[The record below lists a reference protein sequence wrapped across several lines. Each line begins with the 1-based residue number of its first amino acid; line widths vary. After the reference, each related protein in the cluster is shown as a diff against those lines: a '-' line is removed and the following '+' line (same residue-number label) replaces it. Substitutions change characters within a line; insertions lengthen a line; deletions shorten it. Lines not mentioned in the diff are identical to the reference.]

1 MTDPLVSIV
10 IPVYNRVNL
19 VCDAVDSAINQTHK
33 NCEVVIVDN
42 ASTDGTWEAL
52 VDHYSANDKVRL
64 YRNSENIGPVKNWV
78 AGIKHAEGEYIK
90 ILFSD
95 DTLSSDCVEKLL
107 SVISDDSLF
116 AFSNA
121 IIGAS
126 RSSGRLLFK
135 DSRESGVE
143 HYSNFWDEFLLMK
156 GSLVSP
162 GAAIFRGSFLKS
174 ADFLNGQGL
183 ESEGFSYYG
192 AGPDLLMFLLAL
204 MRTERVGYVDEPL
217 SFFRDHNGSTTSAVT
232 NSRAWPIRDYYNYT
246 RTEFARRNL
255 SRDVFCACL
264 LRWLITSIV
273 ENKMKLSDTLR
284 IYLSGLSIQLRLLFI
299 LLLPKS
305 IYRLI
310 LANR

>member
-1 MTDPLVSIV
+1 MTDSLVTIV
-10 IPVYNRVNL
+10 IPVFNRMNL

-33 NCEVVIVDN
+33 NCEVVVVDN
-42 ASTDGTWEAL
+42 ASTDGTWEVL
-52 VDHYSANDKVRL
+52 VKHYSANEKVRL

-78 AGIKHAEGEYIK
+78 AGIMHAKGEYIK

-95 DTLSSDCVEKLL
+95 DILSSDCVEKLL
-107 SVISDDSLF
+107 SVISEDSLF
-116 AFSNA
+116 AFSNV
-121 IIGAS
+121 IIGES
-126 RSSGRLLFK
+126 RSSGRLLLK
-135 DSRESGVE
+135 TSRRSGVE
-143 HYSNFWDEFLLMK
+143 YSSHFWDDFLLRK

-174 ADFLNGQGL
+174 VDFLDGQGL
-183 ESEGFSYYG
+183 EGEGFSYYG

-204 MRTERVGYVDEPL
+204 IQTERAGFVDEPL
-217 SFFRDHNGSTTSAVT
+217 SFFRDHDGSTTSAVT
-232 NSRAWPIRDYYNYT
+232 NSGAWPIRDYYNYT

-255 SRDVFCACL
+255 SRDVFFACL

-273 ENKMKLSDTLR
+273 ENKMKISDTLR
-284 IYLSGLSIQLRLLFI
+284 TYLSGLSIPLRLLFVF
-299 LLLPKS
+299 LLPKS